1 MKCVE
6 ICPYHELKIEWNDDR
21 ICHEYISICKQTQQ
35 EMARQAYNEHDINA
49 ECPVPLHVVAAEVA
63 RQQECLA
70 VMARIIAYEITEQA
84 AAESAST
91 PRQAK
96 KGGFLNA
103 EVETNSRST
112 EIEPDRRVCHDP
124 NRSFVPE
131 SHRKRGVAMPARME
145 TPACRSVRG
154 GRGRPV

>member
-84 AAESAST
+84 GAESAST
-91 PRQAK
+91 PQ
-96 KGGFLNA
+96 GG
-103 EVETNSRST
+103 VT
-112 EIEPDRRVCHDP
+112 
-124 NRSFVPE
+124 
-131 SHRKRGVAMPARME
+131 
-145 TPACRSVRG
+145 
-154 GRGRPV
+154 